1 MVYESRVRYTI
12 IYENGACMQILQ
24 STIFML
30 GINFL
35 GTLYTNKKEI
45 IVQRLVI
52 RKRQN
57 KIKEKLTLN
66 QKVEKA

>member
-1 MVYESRVRYTI
+1 
-12 IYENGACMQILQ
+12 
-24 STIFML
+24 ML

-52 RKRQN
+52 RKKQN